1 MKENFDTCKHNW
13 TFHANA
19 ENGFCPGNSFCR
31 CKECEQLITLEEK
44 CAMEQTEALKKSLL
58 IQENSLNVA
67 KQAMIISA
75 IVMICGM
82 VGLWLEKIFK

>member
-1 MKENFDTCKHNW
+1 M
-13 TFHANA
+13 
-19 ENGFCPGNSFCR
+19 SV
-31 CKECEQLITLEEK
+31 ITLEEK

-67 KQAMIISA
+67 KQAMIIST